1 MNAEDQSV
9 EKLLKLFTFLPLDE
23 IAGIMSLHGKS
34 PERREAQRR
43 LACEVTTIVHGGEN
57 AETVKKASSILFGD
71 SFEPRELSGEMLRTL
86 SAEVP
91 TGEAPKEFPL
101 PLVDLLVSAGACP
114 SKSEA
119 RRLIK
124 GGGLYVNGERVA
136 DENRSVEEADVL
148 GDRYLFVRLGK
159 KRFFMVLFR

>member
-1 MNAEDQSV
+1 
-9 EKLLKLFTFLPLDE
+9 
-23 IAGIMSLHGKS
+23 
-34 PERREAQRR
+34 
-43 LACEVTTIVHGGEN
+43 
-57 AETVKKASSILFGD
+57 
-71 SFEPRELSGEMLRTL
+71 MLRTL

-91 TGEAPKEFPL
+91 TGEVPREFPL
-101 PLVDLLVSAGACP
+101 PLVDLLTSSGACP

-124 GGGLYVNGERVA
+124 GGGLYVNGERIVE
-136 DENRSVEEADVL
+136 ENRQVKEEDVL